1 MARKTEQTGLRT
13 VITLLF
19 LLCLLPNRL
28 QAQAEELEYK
38 MDLGAAIGT
47 CFYLGDANS
56 TPYAHMSIMGGL
68 MARRILNPRMAVKM
82 NIAMG
87 HLNGTMDGFIPID
100 PLSGNIEGGVP
111 TKVDFSRNVLD
122 IGAQFEMNFW
132 GFGLGG
138 GYKDLKRITPYALAG
153 IGMTIGMGGGASACG
168 ALCLPVG
175 VGVKYKLKPR
185 LNIGFEWTM
194 RFTTSDRLDAT
205 PEGTTQL
212 AHPYGIKSV
221 GLKNKD
227 CYNFTM
233 VYLTYEIMPKLRK
246 CNN

>member
-13 VITLLF
+13 AIMLLA
-19 LLCLLPNRL
+19 LLCFCPDKLK
-28 QAQAEELEYK
+28 AEDLEYK
-38 MDLGAAIGT
+38 MDIGGAIGT

-56 TPYAHMSIMGGL
+56 TPFAHMGIMGAVT
-68 MARRILNPRMAVKM
+68 ARRILNPRMAVKM
-82 NIAMG
+82 NIGMG
-87 HLNGTMDGFIPID
+87 HINGRTNCFIPFD
-100 PLSGNIEGGVP
+100 PLSGSIEGGKPVI
-111 TKVDFSRNVLD
+111 VDFSRNVLD

-132 GFGLGG
+132 GFGMGG

-153 IGMTIGMGGGASACG
+153 VGMTIAMGGGASAAG

-227 CYNFTM
+227 CYSFTM
-233 VYLTYEIMPKLRK
+233 VYLTYEFMPKLRK

>member
-1 MARKTEQTGLRT
+1 MARKIKQTGFFAA
-13 VITLLF
+13 ITLLI
-19 LLCLLPNRL
+19 LLCSSPAKMN
-28 QAQAEELEYK
+28 AEELEYK

-47 CFYLGDANS
+47 CFYLGDANT
-56 TPYAHMSIMGGL
+56 TPYAHMGFMGGIT
-68 MARRILNPRMAVKM
+68 ARRILNPRMAVKFNM
-82 NIAMG
+82 AMG
-87 HLNGTMDGFIPID
+87 HLSGSSDCFIPID
-100 PLSGNIEGGVP
+100 PWSGTLEGGRTV
-111 TKVDFSRNVLD
+111 KVDFSRNVLD
-122 IGAQFEMNFW
+122 VGAQFEMNFW
-132 GFGLGG
+132 GFGMGA

-153 IGMTIGMGGGASACG
+153 VGMTIGMGGGAGACG

-212 AHPYGIKSV
+212 AHPYGIKSN

-233 VYLTYEIMPKLRK
+233 VYLTYEICPKLRK

>member
-13 VITLLF
+13 VITLLL

-87 HLNGTMDGFIPID
+87 HLNGTMDGFIPVD

>member
-13 VITLLF
+13 TVTLLL
-19 LLCLLPNRL
+19 LLCFFSANLK
-28 QAQAEELEYK
+28 AEDLEYK
-38 MDLGAAIGT
+38 MDMGAAIGT
-47 CFYLGDANS
+47 CFYMGDANS
-56 TPYAHMSIMGGL
+56 KPYANMGFMGGVTV
-68 MARRILNPRMAVKM
+68 RRSFNPRMALKA
-82 NIAMG
+82 NLAMG
-87 HLNGTMDGFIPID
+87 HLSGTMDGFIPQD
-100 PLSGNIEGGVP
+100 PWSGSIEGGVP
-111 TKVDFSRNVLD
+111 VKVDFSRNVLD
-122 IGAQFEMNFW
+122 LGVQFEMNFW
-132 GFGLGG
+132 GFGMGA
-138 GYKDLKRITPYALAG
+138 GYKELSRITPYALAG
-153 IGMTIGMGGGASACG
+153 VGMTVAMGGGASACG

-233 VYLTYEIMPKLRK
+233 VYLTYEFMPKLRK

>member
-13 VITLLF
+13 VITLLL